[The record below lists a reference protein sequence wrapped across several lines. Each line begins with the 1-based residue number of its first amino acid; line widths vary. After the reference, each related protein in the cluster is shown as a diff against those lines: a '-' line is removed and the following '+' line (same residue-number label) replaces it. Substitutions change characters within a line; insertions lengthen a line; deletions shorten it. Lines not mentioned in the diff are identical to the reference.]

1 MKWSYRI
8 ARIAGID
15 VKIHITFLL
24 LLAYFGVSD
33 WRDGGAYQGVLSMAF
48 ILLLFLCVLL
58 HEFGHAMAGRHYGI
72 RTPDITLLPIG
83 GVARMQA
90 IPERPWQEFVIAV
103 SGPAVNV
110 VIAGGLWV
118 VLLLFP
124 NLLDEANPVS
134 SEILPNLMTINLALL
149 AFNMIPAFPM
159 DGGRVLRALLAMK
172 LNYLKATKIAARTG
186 QVFAAGFVLVG
197 LGWNPMLLFIGLFVF
212 AAARQELDDVKFRE
226 QIEQDGG
233 YRI

>member
-90 IPERPWQEFVIAV
+90 IPEKPWQEFVIAV

-110 VIAGGLWV
+110 AIAGGLWV
-118 VLLLFP
+118 VLFLFP
-124 NLLDEANPVS
+124 NLLDKAHPVS

-149 AFNMIPAFPM
+149 VFNMIPAFPM

-186 QVFAAGFVLVG
+186 QAFAAGFVLVG
-197 LGWNPMLLFIGLFVF
+197 LGWNPMLIFIGLFVF
-212 AAARQELDDVKFRE
+212 TAARQELNDVIFRE
-226 QIEQDGG
+226 QIERDGV

>member
-90 IPERPWQEFVIAV
+90 IPEKPWQEFVIAV

-110 VIAGGLWV
+110 AIAGGLWV
-118 VLLLFP
+118 VLFLFP
-124 NLLDEANPVS
+124 NLLDKAHPVS

-186 QVFAAGFVLVG
+186 QAFAAGFVFVG
-197 LGWNPMLLFIGLFVF
+197 LGWNPMLIFIGLFVF
-212 AAARQELDDVKFRE
+212 TAARQELNDVIFRE
-226 QIEQDGG
+226 QIERDGV

>member
-24 LLAYFGVSD
+24 LLAYFGFAD
-33 WRDGGAYQGVLSMAF
+33 WRDGGMFQGLLSMAF

-90 IPERPWQEFVIAV
+90 IPDKPWQEFVIAV
-103 SGPAVNV
+103 AGPAVNV
-110 VIAGGLWV
+110 AIAGTLWMGLFLW
-118 VLLLFP
+118 P
-124 NLLDEANPVS
+124 DLLDRGHPVS
-134 SEILPNLMTINLALL
+134 SEILPNLLKINVALVM
-149 AFNMIPAFPM
+149 FNMIPAFPM

-197 LGWNPMLLFIGLFVF
+197 LGWNPILLFIGLFVF
-212 AAARQELDDVKFRE
+212 TAARQELDEVAFRQ
-226 QIEQDGG
+226 QIEQDGV

>member
-24 LLAYFGVSD
+24 LLAYFWVTDG
-33 WRDGGAYQGVLSMAF
+33 RDGGTFQGIWWMAF

-83 GVARMQA
+83 GVARMQGGVQK
-90 IPERPWQEFVIAV
+90 PWQEFVIAV

-110 VIAGGLWV
+110 VIAGVLWV
-118 VLLLFP
+118 ALLLFP
-124 NLLDEANPVS
+124 VLRHPIS
-134 SEILPNLMTINLALL
+134 SQILPNLMMINLALVI
-149 AFNMIPAFPM
+149 FNMIPAFPM

-186 QVFAAGFVLVG
+186 QVLAVGFVIVG
-197 LGWNPMLLFIGLFVF
+197 LDWNPMLIFIGLFVF
-212 AAARQELDDVKFRE
+212 TAARQELNDVIFRE
-226 QIEQDGG
+226 QIERDGV

>member
-1 MKWSYRI
+1 
-8 ARIAGID
+8 
-15 VKIHITFLL
+15 
-24 LLAYFGVSD
+24 
-33 WRDGGAYQGVLSMAF
+33 
-48 ILLLFLCVLL
+48 
-58 HEFGHAMAGRHYGI
+58 
-72 RTPDITLLPIG
+72 
-83 GVARMQA
+83 MQA

-118 VLLLFP
+118 LLLLFP
-124 NLLDEANPVS
+124 NLLDEAHPVS

-212 AAARQELDDVKFRE
+212 TAARQELDDVKFRE

>member
-90 IPERPWQEFVIAV
+90 IPEKPWQEFVIAV

-110 VIAGGLWV
+110 AIAGGLWV
-118 VLLLFP
+118 VLFLFP
-124 NLLDEANPVS
+124 NLLDKAHPVS

-186 QVFAAGFVLVG
+186 QVLAVGFVIVG
-197 LGWNPMLLFIGLFVF
+197 LGWNPMLIFIGLFVF
-212 AAARQELDDVKFRE
+212 TAARQELNDVIFRE
-226 QIEQDGG
+226 QIERDGV

>member
-90 IPERPWQEFVIAV
+90 IPEKPWQEFVIAV

-110 VIAGGLWV
+110 AIAGGLWV
-118 VLLLFP
+118 VLFLFP
-124 NLLDEANPVS
+124 NLLDKAHPVS

-186 QVFAAGFVLVG
+186 QVLAVGFVIVG
-197 LGWNPMLLFIGLFVF
+197 LGWNPMLIFIGLFVF
-212 AAARQELDDVKFRE
+212 TAARQELNDVIFRDQFE
-226 QIEQDGG
+226 KDGG

>member
-90 IPERPWQEFVIAV
+90 IPEKPWQEFVIAV

-110 VIAGGLWV
+110 AIAGGLWV
-118 VLLLFP
+118 VLFLFP
-124 NLLDEANPVS
+124 NLLDKAHPVS

-186 QVFAAGFVLVG
+186 QAFAAGFVLVG
-197 LGWNPMLLFIGLFVF
+197 LGWNPMLIFIGLFVF
-212 AAARQELDDVKFRE
+212 TAARQELNDVIFRE
-226 QIEQDGG
+226 QIERDGV

>member
-90 IPERPWQEFVIAV
+90 IPEKPWQEFVIAV

-110 VIAGGLWV
+110 AIAGGLWV
-118 VLLLFP
+118 VLFLFP
-124 NLLDEANPVS
+124 NLLDEAHPVS

-186 QVFAAGFVLVG
+186 QVLAVGFVIVG
-197 LGWNPMLLFIGLFVF
+197 LGWNPMLIFIGLFVF
-212 AAARQELDDVKFRE
+212 TAARQELNDVIFRE
-226 QIEQDGG
+226 QIERDGV